1 MDHIRRTCDKA
12 YRRIQLYSSATPE
25 FIDFTS
31 EKQLIQYNDR
41 DQILEVLRYDGQ
53 TELFS
58 GNIDRIMVFYCYHG
72 MNQIRIQLQGQS
84 QRLSE
89 ITARMWARKENS
101 GIHYKLPPV
110 AKCEGNCAYVLI
122 PGGCFD
128 VELFGDIYF
137 DKAFE
142 LTAQ

>member
-1 MDHIRRTCDKA
+1 MDHIRRTYDKA
-12 YRRIQLYSSATPE
+12 YRRIQLYSSSTPD
-25 FIDFTS
+25 FIEFTS

-53 TELFS
+53 KELFC
-58 GNIDRIMVFYCYHG
+58 GDRDRIAVFYCLHG

-84 QRLSE
+84 QHLSE
-89 ITARMWARKENS
+89 ITARMWARKRGG
-101 GIHYKLPPV
+101 GIHYKLPPM
-110 AKCEGNCAYVLI
+110 AKCEGNCAYVMI
-122 PGGCFD
+122 PGGSAS

-137 DKAFE
+137 EKAFE